1 MSTHFKRILYGGD
14 YNPNQWTKDIW
25 QEDMRIFKDAHIN
38 TATINVFSWAKIQP
52 SEHEYNFDELDEIV
66 DMLSK
71 ENYDIVFATST
82 AALPGWMVRK
92 YPEVMF
98 TDYEGRQHK
107 FGGRHNACPN
117 SFVFKHYARELAYKL
132 AERYA
137 DNPHVTCWHVS
148 NEYGNECFCENC
160 QKAFRVWL
168 KDKYK
173 TIDALNKAWNMEF
186 WGHTVYDW
194 DDVVPPNA
202 LSDGIGSEKTAFA
215 GISIDYRRFY
225 SDSQLACFKM
235 ERDAIKSVKP
245 DAFVTTNLMGTF
257 KGLDYFKWAKE
268 MDVVSWDNYP
278 QWHKKEEYLTAMD
291 NGMQHDIMRSIQKKP
306 FLLMENCPSA
316 TNWQS
321 VSKLKKPGM
330 LHAASMQAVAHGSDS
345 ILYFQLRQSQG
356 SSEKFHGA
364 VIDHYG
370 KDDTRVFKEVTE
382 VGESLEKLQEV
393 TGAKNP
399 AQVAVVYDWENRWA
413 MEDAQGPRNKGLF
426 YKETV
431 EKSYYAFRKQ
441 GLNVDM
447 IDMEQD
453 LDGYKVVAAPMLYMF
468 REGFEEKVRKY
479 VENGGTFILTYWSGI
494 VDSTDLCFLGGTP
507 HGLMDVMG
515 LRSTEIDGL
524 YDGEYNR
531 GVPVRGNELCLTKT
545 YTCNHLC
552 ELVKTSTAQP
562 LMTYETDFY
571 AGMPALTVNLFGKGK
586 AYHVYDEVYR
596 KIAKEAGVK
605 RVVAHIPEGVEV
617 SVRRNQDTDYVF
629 VQNFNRQPVE
639 VKLPVEQYPVWL
651 GKYDGTIDRF
661 GTVVLKGKAGEKE

>member
-1 MSTHFKRILYGGD
+1 
-14 YNPNQWTKDIW
+14 
-25 QEDMRIFKDAHIN
+25 
-38 TATINVFSWAKIQP
+38 
-52 SEHEYNFDELDEIV
+52 
-66 DMLSK
+66 MLSK
-71 ENYDIVFATST
+71 EDYDIVLATST
-82 AALPGWMVRK
+82 GALPAWMARK
-92 YPEVMF
+92 YPEVERV
-98 TDYEGRQHK
+98 DYEGRRHK
-107 FGGRHNACPN
+107 FGQRHNACPN
-117 SFVFKHYARELAYKL
+117 SEIFRKYSVALAAKL

-137 DNPHVTCWHVS
+137 SNPHVKCWHVS
-148 NEYGNECFCENC
+148 NEYGGTCYCENC
-160 QKAFRVWL
+160 EKAFRIWL
-168 KDKYK
+168 RKKYG
-173 TIDALNKAWNMEF
+173 TLDAVNKAWNTEF
-186 WGHTVYDW
+186 WGHTFYDW
-194 DDVVPPNA
+194 EEIVAPNS
-202 LSDGIGSEKTAFA
+202 LSEGLWDERSAFA
-215 GISIDYRRFY
+215 GLSIDYKRFN
-225 SDSQLACFKM
+225 SDSMLQNYM
-235 ERDAIKSVKP
+235 DERDAIRKYDKEAVI
-245 DAFVTTNLMGTF
+245 TTNLMGTY
-257 KGLDYFKWAKE
+257 KELDYFKWAKE

-393 TGAKNP
+393 TGTKNP

-494 VDSTDLCFLGGTP
+494 VDSTDLCFLEGTP

-586 AYHVYDEVYR
+586 AYHVCADFEQGFYDEVYR

-617 SVRRNQDTDYVF
+617 CVRRNQDTDYVF

-651 GKYDGTIDRF
+651 GKYDGTIDQF
-661 GTVVLKGKAGEKE
+661 GTVVLKGKAGKKE